1 MTALVLTAGGA
12 RGAYQAGVMK
22 RISEIPAFVDQAAPF
37 SIITG
42 ASAGAING
50 AAIASQHDN
59 FGVAS
64 KLLVKLW
71 ASLEANNVY
80 RSDAFAMM

>member
-1 MTALVLTAGGA
+1 MQPDSKSPPMTALVLTAGGA

-22 RISEIPAFVDQAAPF
+22 RISELPAFAERSAPF

-50 AAIASQHDN
+50 AAIASQP
-59 FGVAS
+59 S
-64 KLLVKLW
+64 R
-71 ASLEANNVY
+71 
-80 RSDAFAMM
+80 RSTTISAHRPDCW